1 MGLDGA
7 HLDESVCGGPLD
19 RVPAVVSGQARRSAQ
34 AEAPVLLQG
43 LGALEP
49 HLHRGTVRPK
59 GRGLVGLDMKH
70 VALPGGPKA
79 HLSTSGGRGG

>member
-59 GRGLVGLDMKH
+59 GRGLRGRCGSRGEGW
-70 VALPGGPKA
+70 GGVCV
-79 HLSTSGGRGG
+79 RVRVRDR